1 MNTSPNIR
9 QAIEILRFLL
19 SVDDREIINST
30 IEAVIEMLNEEIEE
44 V

>member
-1 MNTSPNIR
+1 MSTSPNIR

-19 SVDDREIINST
+19 TVDDREIINST
-30 IEAVIEMLNEEIEE
+30 IEAVIEMLDEEIEE